1 MSDIETTIG
10 TRAFAL
16 PAIGEVEVN
25 YTERGNGHPV
35 LLLHGGAGPQS
46 VIGFADL
53 LAATDG
59 VRVITPT
66 HPGFDGTPR
75 PASLHSMAGLAAVY
89 SRLLDELD
97 LENVTVIGNSIGGW
111 IAAEIVLLGSPRVGR
126 AVLVDAVG
134 LQLDEHPIVDF
145 FGLTLDQVV
154 ALSYFAPDAF
164 RIDVSTFSEPQ
175 KAMMAANR
183 AALQAY
189 GGTTM
194 ADPGLQGR
202 LPGIATPTLVVWGEA
217 DRVVPPEHGSAYAD
231 AIPGARLHL
240 IREAGHLPQLEA
252 PEELRRTVVG
262 FIDEGGAERV

>member
-1 MSDIETTIG
+1 LSTIDTTSD
-10 TRAFAL
+10 TRTFAL

-25 YTERGNGHPV
+25 YAERGSGRPV

-66 HPGFDGTPR
+66 HPGFGGTPR
-75 PASLHSMAGLAAVY
+75 PASLNSMAGLAAVY
-89 SRLLDELD
+89 SRLLDELG

-111 IAAEIVLLGSPRVGR
+111 IAAEIALLASPRVS
-126 AVLVDAVG
+126 AVVLVDAVG

-145 FGLTLDQVV
+145 FGLTMDQV
-154 ALSYFAPDAF
+154 ADLSYFTPDAF
-164 RIDVSTFSEPQ
+164 RIDISAFSEPQ
-175 KAMMAANR
+175 KATMAANR
-183 AALQAY
+183 AALQVY

-217 DRVVPPEHGSAYAD
+217 DRIVPPEHGSAYTD

-240 IREAGHLPQLEA
+240 IREAGHLPQLET
-252 PEELRRTVVG
+252 PDELRRTVVG
-262 FIDEGGAERV
+262 FIDERVAERV